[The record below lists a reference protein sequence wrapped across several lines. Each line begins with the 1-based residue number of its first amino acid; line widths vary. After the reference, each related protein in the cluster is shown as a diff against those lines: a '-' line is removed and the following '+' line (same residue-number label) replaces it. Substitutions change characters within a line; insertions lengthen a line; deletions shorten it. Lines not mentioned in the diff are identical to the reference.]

1 MFDGQR
7 ERQRKRVVGLLPV
20 PGEVVEIG
28 LMASRAAPV
37 DVQRVDTSTP
47 PKRERTRQELR
58 NCVKKEFVHTKVV
71 LKELAVQLDAW
82 IALQNLEA
90 DEQGL
95 PRLKPCRI
103 RVLGQTALLE
113 AGAPLQLNVTNDVD
127 VYADY
132 AHAIQVEF
140 QRLLATRGKELDP
153 SGHEVWMPRETRY
166 GNLFVGSYVTLQLA
180 DVDAVLVSK
189 ALKAPE
195 KNRALIIEY
204 LAAGA
209 TERFLAMA
217 TKYHLDL
224 EQFL

>member
-1 MFDGQR
+1 MLRD
-7 ERQRKRVVGLLPV
+7 L
-20 PGEVVEIG
+20 
-28 LMASRAAPV
+28 AA
-37 DVQRVDTSTP
+37 
-47 PKRERTRQELR
+47 
-58 NCVKKEFVHTKVV
+58 
-71 LKELAVQLDAW
+71 QLDAW
-82 IALQNLEA
+82 ITLQNLEA
-90 DEQGL
+90 QEQGL
-95 PRLKPCRI
+95 LRLKPCRI

-132 AHAIQVEF
+132 EYAIQAEF

-166 GNLFVGSYVTLQLA
+166 SDLFVGSYVTLQVA

-195 KNRALIIEY
+195 KNRALVIEY
-204 LAAGA
+204 LAAGP
-209 TERFLAMA
+209 TERFLKMA